1 MSLGRRTAQQSS
13 FWVARHEM
21 PASPGNPF
29 YEKLNAL
36 LRREGFDAFV
46 EDLCAPFYAKN
57 VGRRSIPPGRYFRM
71 LLLGYFEG
79 IDSERGICWRC
90 RDSLSVREFVGL
102 GITDSAPDHSS
113 MTRIRQR
120 LPLETHHAV
129 FEHLQKLLAKHKL
142 FSGKF
147 LGVDSS
153 TMEANASLKAIV
165 RRDTG
170 ENYQEMLLRLA
181 QESGMETPTKAQLIA
196 FDKKR
201 KGKTLSNADWASTT
215 DEDARIAK
223 MKDGR
228 THMAYKSEHVVDL
241 ASGAIVSVS
250 VHHADRCDTKTIEAT
265 LEQAQSQLEA
275 LPGSDAPSAEQPAE
289 VIADKGYHS
298 REVLKALPTHFR
310 SRISEPERQGILRW
324 HGDIEARDAVYR
336 NRARLDSDKGKALM
350 RARAERVERSFAHC
364 LDRGGMRRVWLRGDE
379 NIEKRYI
386 IHVAGFNL
394 GILMRALFGVG
405 TPKGWAEKKAC
416 GLVLAHFEGGKS
428 CILVIIGGV
437 LGDRAHALLIALIAR
452 TL

>member
-1 MSLGRRTAQQSS
+1 MSLGRQTAQQSS

-29 YEKLNAL
+29 YEKLNEL
-36 LRREGFDAFV
+36 LRKEGFDAFV
-46 EDLCAPFYAKN
+46 EDLCAPFYAKH

-79 IDSERGICWRC
+79 IDSERGICRRC

-102 GITDSAPDHSS
+102 CVTDSAPDHSS

-129 FEHLQKLLAKHKL
+129 FEHLQKLLARHKL

-170 ENYQEMLLRLA
+170 ENYQEMLSRLA
-181 QESGMETPTKAQLIA
+181 KESGIETPTKAQLIA

-201 KGKTLSNADWASTT
+201 KDKTLSNADWTSTT
-215 DEDARIAK
+215 DGDARIAK

-228 THMAYKSEHVVDL
+228 THMAYKPEHVVDL
-241 ASGAIVSVS
+241 ESGAIVSVS
-250 VHHADRCDTKTIEAT
+250 VHHADRGDTKTLGET
-265 LEQAQSQLEA
+265 LEKAQSKLET
-275 LPGSDAPSAEQPAE
+275 LLGSDAPSAQQPAD
-289 VIADKGYHS
+289 VTMDKGYHS
-298 REVLKALPTHFR
+298 REVLKSLPPHFR
-310 SRISEPERQGILRW
+310 SRISEPERSGILRW
-324 HGDIEARDAVYR
+324 QGDIEARDAVYR
-336 NRARLDSDKGKALM
+336 NRARLHSRKGKALM

-405 TPKGWAEKKAC
+405 TPKGWAEETPSR
-416 GLVLAHFEGGKS
+416 VLLALFESRTG
-428 CILVIIGGV
+428 CFLVIAFAP
-437 LGDRAHALLIALIAR
+437 GDRAFVALVVQIDLNL
-452 TL
+452 

>member
-1 MSLGRRTAQQSS
+1 MSLGRQTAQQSS

-29 YEKLNAL
+29 YEKLNEL
-36 LRREGFDAFV
+36 LRKEGFDAFV
-46 EDLCAPFYAKN
+46 EDLCAPFYAKH

-79 IDSERGICWRC
+79 IDSERGICRRC

-102 GITDSAPDHSS
+102 CVTDSAPDHSS

-129 FEHLQKLLAKHKL
+129 FEHLQKLLARHKL

-181 QESGMETPTKAQLIA
+181 KESGIETPTKAQLIA

-201 KGKTLSNADWASTT
+201 KDKTLSNADWASTT
-215 DEDARIAK
+215 DGDARIAK

-228 THMAYKSEHVVDL
+228 THMAYKPEHVVDL
-241 ASGAIVSVS
+241 ESGAIVSVS
-250 VHHADRCDTKTIEAT
+250 VHQADRGDTKTVEET
-265 LEQAQSQLEA
+265 LEKAQSKLET
-275 LPGSDAPSAEQPAE
+275 LLGSDAPSAKQPAD
-289 VIADKGYHS
+289 VTMDKGRHS
-298 REVLKALPTHFR
+298 REVLKSLPAHFR
-310 SRISEPERQGILRW
+310 SRISEPERSGILRW
-324 HGDIEARDAVYR
+324 QGDIEARDAVYR
-336 NRARLDSDKGKALM
+336 NRARQHSRKGKALM

-405 TPKGWAEKKAC
+405 TPKGWAEETPSR
-416 GLVLAHFEGGKS
+416 VLLALFESRTG
-428 CILVIIGGV
+428 CFLAIAFAP
-437 LGDRAHALLIALIAR
+437 GDRAFVALVVQIDLNL
-452 TL
+452 